1 MYSILISII
10 QALDVR
16 EEITKLKVDIGYLK
30 QEVTNLV
37 QALASRVE
45 AAGLTHCC
53 GVYYYG
59 TLTVYF

>member
-1 MYSILISII
+1 MYSII

-16 EEITKLKVDIGYLK
+16 KEITKLKVDIGCLK

-45 AAGLTHCC
+45 AAGLTH
-53 GVYYYG
+53 
-59 TLTVYF
+59 